1 LGFSIVRSVARLL
14 LIGGL
19 IVTACS
25 SPPAQLPYVE
35 IASATIAASDPLPA
49 PSGKVAMA
57 VGGAVSKINEGGA
70 IELDLATIEQMGLVR
85 YVVHDPWL
93 NEDLEFTG
101 VLLSAF
107 IDAVGAS
114 PNATTLKFRAIDD
127 YEVEIAIADIRR
139 WPIMLATRTN
149 GQLMTLEDKGPTRV
163 VFPYDQFP
171 EIDQLV
177 YKDLWI
183 WQISSITVS

>member
-1 LGFSIVRSVARLL
+1 MHSVARLL

-25 SPPAQLPYVE
+25 SPPAKLPYVE
-35 IASATIAASDPLPA
+35 ITSASIAASDALPI
-49 PSGKVAMA
+49 PSGDVAMT
-57 VGGAVSKINEGGA
+57 VGGAVSKITEGSVV
-70 IELDLATIEQMGLVR
+70 ELDLATIEQMGLIR

-93 NEDLEFTG
+93 DQDLEFTG

-107 IDAVGAS
+107 VDAVGAS
-114 PNATTLKFRAIDD
+114 PDATTLTFQAIDD
-127 YEVEIAIADIRR
+127 YEVEITISDIRR

-149 GQLMTLEDKGPTRV
+149 GEPMTLEDKGPTRV

-177 YKDLWI
+177 YKNLWI
-183 WQISSITVS
+183 WQISAITVS

>member
-1 LGFSIVRSVARLL
+1 VRSVSRLL
-14 LIGGL
+14 AICCVALA
-19 IVTACS
+19 ACS
-25 SPPAQLPYVE
+25 SQPAEAPYVE
-35 IASATIAASDPLPA
+35 VAAATIASTDELPA
-49 PSGKVAMA
+49 ASGDV
-57 VGGAVSKINEGGA
+57 VITVDGAVSKSNRGGA

-93 NEDLEFTG
+93 NGDFEFTG

-107 IDAVGAS
+107 VDAVGAS
-114 PNATTLKFRAIDD
+114 PDATTLKFRAIDD
-127 YEVEIAIADIRR
+127 YEVELALADVRR

-149 GQLMTLEDKGPTRV
+149 GAPMTIEDKGPTRV

-171 EIDQLV
+171 EIDQLT

>member
-1 LGFSIVRSVARLL
+1 VRSFP
-14 LIGGL
+14 LI
-19 IVTACS
+19 IVCALVIAACS
-25 SPPAQLPYVE
+25 SPVASQAPYVE
-35 IASATIAASDPLPA
+35 IAAATIADTDPLP
-49 PSGKVAMA
+49 PPNGEVILTVA
-57 VGGAVSKINEGGA
+57 GAVSKTNGGDT

-93 NEDLEFTG
+93 DDDLEFTG
-101 VLLSAF
+101 VLLTAF
-107 IDAVGAS
+107 LDAVGAA
-114 PNATTLKFRAIDD
+114 PDATTLTFHAIDD
-127 YEVEIAIADIRR
+127 YEVHISLADVER

-149 GQLMTLEDKGPTRV
+149 GQPMSLEEKGPTRV

-183 WQISSITVS
+183 WNIDTVTVQ